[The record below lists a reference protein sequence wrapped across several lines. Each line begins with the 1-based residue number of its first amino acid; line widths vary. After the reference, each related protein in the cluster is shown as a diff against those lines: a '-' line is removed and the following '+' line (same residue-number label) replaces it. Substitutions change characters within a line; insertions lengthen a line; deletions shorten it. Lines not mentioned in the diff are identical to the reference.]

1 MSTSKNTVA
10 IKVDASVF
18 GKRIGD
24 PVEKGEIL
32 GNFAGDDIEA
42 PFNGIIEH
50 VSFDSDD
57 HALVVVL
64 VENAS

>member
-1 MSTSKNTVA
+1 M
-10 IKVDASVF
+10 F
-18 GKRIGD
+18 EKRIGD

-32 GNFAGDDIEA
+32 GNFAEGDIEA